1 MNQTKYKWMLFLV
14 LILLIS
20 NMVLAFF
27 LFFSS
32 EKKEKKKDSP
42 DEWAMKIYNEIG
54 LDSAQITI
62 FKKEKDDFFNTMRPV
77 WNENKQAKD
86 SLYKN
91 LASNLSDST
100 VNDLLEKIKTTNHFS
115 DSFTYSHFIKLRT
128 LCTPEQQV
136 RFDTII
142 PKIVNRSRNRR

>member
-1 MNQTKYKWMLFLV
+1 MSQTKYKWMVFLV

-27 LFFSS
+27 LFFAND
-32 EKKEKKKDSP
+32 KREKKKENP

-54 LDSAQITI
+54 LDTTQITL
-62 FKKEKDDFFNTMRPV
+62 FKKEKDDFFSTMRPI
-77 WNENKQAKD
+77 WNENKKAKD
-86 SLYKN
+86 SLYQH

-115 DSFTYSHFIKLRT
+115 DSFTYAHFTKLRA

-142 PKIVNRSRNRR
+142 PKIVSRSRNRR

>member
-1 MNQTKYKWMLFLV
+1 MSQTKYKWMVFLV

-27 LFFSS
+27 LFFAND
-32 EKKEKKKDSP
+32 KREKKKDTP

-54 LDSAQITI
+54 LDTTQITL
-62 FKKEKDDFFNTMRPV
+62 FKKEKDDFFSTMRPV
-77 WNENKQAKD
+77 WNENKKAKD
-86 SLYKN
+86 SLYQN

-115 DSFTYSHFIKLRT
+115 DSFTYAHFTKLRA
-128 LCTPEQQV
+128 LCTPDQQL

-142 PKIVNRSRNRR
+142 PKIVSRSRNRR

>member
-1 MNQTKYKWMLFLV
+1 MSQTKYKWMVFLV

-27 LFFSS
+27 LFFSNG
-32 EKKEKKKDSP
+32 KKEKKKDSS

-54 LDSAQITI
+54 LDTTQITL

-77 WNENKQAKD
+77 WNENKKAKD
-86 SLYKN
+86 SLYQN

-115 DSFTYSHFIKLRT
+115 DSFTYAHFTKLRA
-128 LCTPEQQV
+128 LCTPDQQV

-142 PKIVNRSRNRR
+142 PKLINRPKGRR

>member
-1 MNQTKYKWMLFLV
+1 MSQTKYKWMVFLV

-27 LFFSS
+27 LFFAND
-32 EKKEKKKDSP
+32 KREKKKNNP

-54 LDSAQITI
+54 LDTTQITL

-77 WNENKQAKD
+77 WNENKKAKD
-86 SLYKN
+86 SLYQN
-91 LASNLSDST
+91 LASNLSDSS

-115 DSFTYSHFIKLRT
+115 DSLTYAHFTKLRA

-142 PKIVNRSRNRR
+142 PKIVSRSRNRR

>member
-1 MNQTKYKWMLFLV
+1 MNQTKYKWLVFLV

-20 NMVLAFF
+20 NMILAFF
-27 LFFSS
+27 LFFSN
-32 EKKEKKKDSP
+32 KKIEKKKETP
-42 DEWAMKIYNEIG
+42 DEWAMKIYKEIG
-54 LDSAQITI
+54 LDTNQIVI

-77 WNENKQAKD
+77 WNENKKAKD

-91 LASNLSDST
+91 LSSNLSDST
-100 VNDLLEKIKTTNHFS
+100 IRNLLDVIKTTNHFS
-115 DSFTYSHFIKLRT
+115 DSFTYAHFIKLRE

-142 PKIVNRSRNRR
+142 PKIVNRSRARK

>member
-1 MNQTKYKWMLFLV
+1 MNQTKYKWMVFLV

-27 LFFSS
+27 LFFSNDR
-32 EKKEKKKDSP
+32 KEKKKDSP

-54 LDSAQITI
+54 LDSSQII
-62 FKKEKDDFFNTMRPV
+62 VFKKEKDDFFNTMRPV
-77 WNENKQAKD
+77 WNENKKAKD
-86 SLYKN
+86 SLYKS
-91 LASNLSDST
+91 LAANLSDST
-100 VNDLLEKIKTTNHFS
+100 INNLLEQIKTTNHFS
-115 DSFTYSHFIKLRT
+115 DSFTYAHFTKLRAF
-128 LCTPEQQV
+128 CTPEQQV